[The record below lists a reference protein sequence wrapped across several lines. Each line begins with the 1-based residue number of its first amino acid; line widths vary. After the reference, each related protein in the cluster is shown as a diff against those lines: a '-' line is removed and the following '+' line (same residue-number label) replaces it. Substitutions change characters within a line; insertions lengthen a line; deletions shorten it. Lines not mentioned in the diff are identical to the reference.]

1 MAEENSKE
9 QTLTDGERTM
19 NLAGGLTQQNL
30 GADMGEVE
38 DKYEFKMLN
47 DEIKEEIEE
56 CFDIFDKD
64 KDGQITYVELGTL
77 LRWLKFNPTE
87 REMKDFATEFDQ
99 MSSNLVNK
107 RTVMKIVD
115 RKLMDTDTIDELVEA
130 LKLFD
135 TDKDGRLN
143 VPELRWAMTKLGDA
157 MDEASVDEMI
167 KEVDTKGDGYID
179 ILEFAKIC
187 FNIKEKDK

>member
-1 MAEENSKE
+1 MAEENSKD
-9 QTLTDGERTM
+9 QTLNQDGG
-19 NLAGGLTQQNL
+19 AGLDGL
-30 GADMGEVE
+30 DVE
-38 DKYEFKMLN
+38 DKFEAKMLT
-47 DEIKEEIEE
+47 DEIRDEIEE

-64 KDGQITYVELGTL
+64 KDGQISYVELGTL

-87 REMKDFATEFDQ
+87 RELKEFALEFDN
-99 MSSNLVNK
+99 MNSNLVNK

-135 TDKDGRLN
+135 SDRDGRLN
-143 VPELRWAMTKLGDA
+143 VPELRWAMTKLGDVL
-157 MDEASVDEMI
+157 DEGAVDEMI
-167 KEVDTKGDGYID
+167 KEVDADADGYID

-187 FNIKEKDK
+187 FNIKEK

>member
-1 MAEENSKE
+1 MAEENSKD
-9 QTLTDGERTM
+9 QTLTE
-19 NLAGGLTQQNL
+19 AGATAGQN
-30 GADMGEVE
+30 MGGDAEIE
-38 DKYEFKMLN
+38 DKYVFTMLTE
-47 DEIKEEIEE
+47 EIKEEIEE

-87 REMKDFATEFDQ
+87 REMKEFANEFDS

-115 RKLMDTDTIDELVEA
+115 KKLQDTDTIDELVEA

-157 MDEASVDEMI
+157 MDEGAVDEMI
-167 KEVDTKGDGYID
+167 KEVDGDADGYID

-187 FNIKEKDK
+187 FNIKEDKK

>member
-1 MAEENSKE
+1 
-9 QTLTDGERTM
+9 
-19 NLAGGLTQQNL
+19 
-30 GADMGEVE
+30 
-38 DKYEFKMLN
+38 
-47 DEIKEEIEE
+47 
-56 CFDIFDKD
+56 
-64 KDGQITYVELGTL
+64 
-77 LRWLKFNPTE
+77 
-87 REMKDFATEFDQ
+87 

-157 MDEASVDEMI
+157 MDEGAVDEMI
-167 KEVDTKGDGYID
+167 KEVDGDADGYID
-179 ILEFAKIC
+179 IIEFAKIC
-187 FNIKEKDK
+187 FNIKEKDEKK

>member
-1 MAEENSKE
+1 
-9 QTLTDGERTM
+9 
-19 NLAGGLTQQNL
+19 
-30 GADMGEVE
+30 
-38 DKYEFKMLN
+38 
-47 DEIKEEIEE
+47 
-56 CFDIFDKD
+56 
-64 KDGQITYVELGTL
+64 
-77 LRWLKFNPTE
+77 
-87 REMKDFATEFDQ
+87 

-157 MDEASVDEMI
+157 MDEGAVDEMI
-167 KEVDTKGDGYID
+167 KEVDGDADGYID

-187 FNIKEKDK
+187 FNIKEKDEKK

>member
-1 MAEENSKE
+1 MA
-9 QTLTDGERTM
+9 
-19 NLAGGLTQQNL
+19 AA
-30 GADMGEVE
+30 GADPEE
-38 DKYEFKMLN
+38 DKYDFKMLTE
-47 DEIKEEIEE
+47 EIKEEIEE

-64 KDGQITYVELGTL
+64 KDGQISYVELGTL

-130 LKLFD
+130 MKLFD
-135 TDKDGRLN
+135 SDKDGKLN
-143 VPELRWAMTKLGDA
+143 VPELRWAMTKLGDV
-157 MDEASVDEMI
+157 MDEAMVDEMI
-167 KEVDTKGDGYID
+167 KEVDSDADGYID

-187 FNIKEKDK
+187 FNIKEKAS

>member
-1 MAEENSKE
+1 
-9 QTLTDGERTM
+9 
-19 NLAGGLTQQNL
+19 
-30 GADMGEVE
+30 
-38 DKYEFKMLN
+38 
-47 DEIKEEIEE
+47 
-56 CFDIFDKD
+56 
-64 KDGQITYVELGTL
+64 
-77 LRWLKFNPTE
+77 
-87 REMKDFATEFDQ
+87 

-157 MDEASVDEMI
+157 MDEGAVDEMI
-167 KEVDTKGDGYID
+167 KEVDADADNYID

-187 FNIKEKDK
+187 FNIKEKDEKK

>member
-1 MAEENSKE
+1 MAEENSKD
-9 QTLTDGERTM
+9 QTLNPDGGAGTDG
-19 NLAGGLTQQNL
+19 L
-30 GADMGEVE
+30 DVE
-38 DKYEFKMLN
+38 DKFEAKMLT
-47 DEIKEEIEE
+47 DEIRDEIEE

-64 KDGQITYVELGTL
+64 KDGQISYVELGTL

-87 REMKDFATEFDQ
+87 RELKEFALEFDN
-99 MSSNLVNK
+99 MNSNLVNK

-135 TDKDGRLN
+135 SDRDGRLN
-143 VPELRWAMTKLGDA
+143 VPELRWAMTKLGDVL
-157 MDEASVDEMI
+157 DEGAVDEMI
-167 KEVDTKGDGYID
+167 KEVDADADGYID

-187 FNIKEKDK
+187 FNIKEK